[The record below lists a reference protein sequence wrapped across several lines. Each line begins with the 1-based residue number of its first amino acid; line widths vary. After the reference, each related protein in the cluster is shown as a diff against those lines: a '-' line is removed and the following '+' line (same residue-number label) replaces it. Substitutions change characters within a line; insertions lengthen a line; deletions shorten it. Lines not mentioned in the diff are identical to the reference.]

1 MEKLLK
7 NKIVKMI
14 CVYINPLILGGVFS
28 ALGNWDS
35 KGDKYFYYKL
45 AILVVLGLFYAYT
58 SYQYTKFEKDL
69 NEQIQKLDNELEGKN
84 KQIQKLES
92 EKECFSKETRALSTL
107 FIDSS
112 TSINEVAKNVLD
124 GHRILDVWNFK
135 KVCTGI
141 CNSIYDLLCEI
152 CKPYDDFSVN
162 IVLDD
167 ITATGTKKNVTMIA
181 HKGKYAKYPGKFE
194 EKMYYNKNSTFYA
207 IKLFKSKST
216 DIKILTTRDEVNEKF
231 VYLGEEHPEYSQ
243 YVGIPIVC
251 AGNKM
256 ICLLQICSF
265 KDNKIANTKTEIMD
279 VIMTYI
285 LPFTQFALM
294 NYKVEK
300 GFVSGFSVIDKLED
314 KNNGKSKID

>member
-1 MEKLLK
+1 
-7 NKIVKMI
+7 MI
-14 CVYINPLILGGVFS
+14 CVYLNPLILGGVFS

-35 KGDKYFYYKL
+35 ENDKYFYYKL
-45 AILVVLGLFYAYT
+45 VVLVVLGLFYAYT

-69 NEQIQKLDNELEGKN
+69 NEQIQKLDDDVKEKNEK
-84 KQIQKLES
+84 IQKLES

-124 GHRILDVWNFK
+124 GRRILDVWNFK

-167 ITATGTKKNVTMIA
+167 VTATGTKKNVTMIA

-216 DIKILTTRDEVNEKF
+216 DIKILTTTEEVNEKF
-231 VYLGEEHPEYSQ
+231 VYFDEEHPEYSQ

-265 KDNKIANTKTEIMD
+265 KNNKIANTKAEIMD
-279 VIMTYI
+279 IIMTYI

-314 KNNGKSKID
+314 KNNVKIKID